1 MNSKKLQLQ
10 PRLQMLA
17 EMVPYHANLADIG
30 TDHGYLPVWLLQE
43 NRISKV
49 IASDINREPLEHARR
64 TAEEYGLED
73 RIGFRLCSGLNGFK
87 PGEVDTIVIA
97 GMGGET
103 IIAILQE
110 APWTRAQGMTLILQ
124 PMTKAET
131 LRIWLADN
139 GYTFTEERLVKD
151 KEFLYPIFSVT
162 GGERDGLTPEE
173 AFGGVLLEGD
183 PLYAE
188 YLERQI
194 ARILNRIKGLER
206 SERKDSGE
214 EIEGLKSL
222 YHVLLER
229 KDGAG

>member
-1 MNSKKLQLQ
+1 
-10 PRLQMLA
+10 
-17 EMVPYHANLADIG
+17 
-30 TDHGYLPVWLLQE
+30 
-43 NRISKV
+43 
-49 IASDINREPLEHARR
+49 
-64 TAEEYGLED
+64 
-73 RIGFRLCSGLNGFK
+73 
-87 PGEVDTIVIA
+87 
-97 GMGGET
+97 
-103 IIAILQE
+103 
-110 APWTRAQGMTLILQ
+110 MTLILQ